1 MDNIFVKVMI
11 KVIEFIFI
19 ATIIAGLYLAFTK

>member
-11 KVIEFIFI
+11 KVIEFIFV
-19 ATIIAGLYLAFTK
+19 ATIIVGLYLTFTK